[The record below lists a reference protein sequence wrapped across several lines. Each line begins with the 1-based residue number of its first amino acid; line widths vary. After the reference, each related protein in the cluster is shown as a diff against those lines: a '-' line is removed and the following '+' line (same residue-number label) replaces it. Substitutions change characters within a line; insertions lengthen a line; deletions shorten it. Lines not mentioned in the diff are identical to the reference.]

1 MRVVALFLLVLL
13 AAAGIT
19 VQAER
24 KNLTDWKGARRGSGA
39 CEGGMGLGV
48 AVLLLF
54 YFFFL
59 VVFFNERPQI
69 DVKFFHVSPIGAF
82 GTCGSQEAA
91 LYAAWCA
98 HCRLLGMR
106 SETICVGRPED
117 II

>member
-19 VQAER
+19 VQAEG
-24 KNLTDWKGARRGSGA
+24 KNLTDRKGARRGSGA

-48 AVLLLF
+48 AVILLF
-54 YFFFL
+54 YFFYR
-59 VVFFNERPQI
+59 FFNERPQI

-98 HCRLLGMR
+98 HCRLLGTR
-106 SETICVGRPED
+106 SETTCVGRPERM
-117 II
+117 